1 MIQCKDGHFYD
12 AAKHSTCPWCVQPF
26 DVAGEGKTTPLRPA
40 IDDQGKTTPLRT
52 PVAAPS
58 EDTNVGGAEDAKTQ
72 PLYMNRPP
80 APPQPAPAPVPA
92 AAAAPA
98 AHIDAPIEPV
108 VGWLVAIEGPE
119 RGRDYRLRAE
129 RNFLGRAAEND
140 IAIALDP
147 RISRNR
153 HAIITFEPRKR
164 IFYLSPGDASGLVYL
179 NDDLL
184 DKTTPIGPADR
195 IEVGDTTLRLV
206 PFVTAEFSW
215 S

>member
-12 AAKHSTCPWCVQPF
+12 PAKHSACPWCVQPF
-26 DVAGEGKTTPLRPA
+26 DVAGEGKTTPLRPP
-40 IDDQGKTTPLRT
+40 IDDQGKTTPLRN
-52 PVAAPS
+52 PVAALS
-58 EDTNVGGAEDAKTQ
+58 EDTNVPGSEDAKTQ
-72 PLYMNRPP
+72 PLYLNRPP
-80 APPQPAPAPVPA
+80 APPPA

-98 AHIDAPIEPV
+98 PAPPPAAASAPLEPV

-129 RNFLGRAAEND
+129 RNFLGRAVEND
-140 IAIALDP
+140 ISIASDP

-164 IFYLSPGDASGLVYL
+164 TFYLSPGDASGLVYL

-184 DKTTPIGPADR
+184 DKTTAIGPADR